1 MANGTPPFVE
11 LGPQAALFKIG
22 YYKMHPELPSEL
34 SEKAKSFIL
43 RCFHA
48 DPEKRATAAALLE
61 DPFLVEYVPLISVS
75 VWPQIPIRI
84 DLCCV
89 YFATSFESK
98 LFFYQK
104 RN

>member
-22 YYKMHPELPSEL
+22 FYKMHPQIPSEL

-48 DPEKRATAAALLE
+48 DPEQRATAAALLE
-61 DPFLVEYVPLISVS
+61 DSFLVEYVLRTNFFPVPLSNNKM
-75 VWPQIPIRI
+75 
-84 DLCCV
+84 
-89 YFATSFESK
+89 YSFNSECAI
-98 LFFYQK
+98 
-104 RN
+104 

>member
-22 YYKMHPELPSEL
+22 FYKMHPQIPSEL

-48 DPEKRATAAALLE
+48 DPEQRATATGLLE
-61 DPFLVEYVPLISVS
+61 DPFLVE
-75 VWPQIPIRI
+75 
-84 DLCCV
+84 
-89 YFATSFESK
+89 
-98 LFFYQK
+98 
-104 RN
+104 